1 MGNGR
6 RGDQTY
12 RGNSVY
18 GRRFHEYFQKTSK
31 SMDKEESSDRKDQ
44 VH

>member
-18 GRRFHEYFQKTSK
+18 GRRFHQNFQMISK
-31 SMDKEESSDRKDQ
+31 SMDNEESSDRGDQ
-44 VH
+44 MQ